1 MPSESTHGWMTDE
14 KLNSVQARSIQNATR
29 KALDVVATQTAFP
42 DSTRLKPQK
51 KFHVTKKNW
60 RNTAAL
66 RAALQP
72 ANSDYASG
80 ATLATE
86 GDDVAWSNKAEAGH
100 LKKVTGSNRS
110 GSAAGDEAD
119 WDAQSFHSG
128 GLESEA
134 PHANLLDEPC
144 ESLILM
150 MCSFYGVPVTAIP
163 SGVFILQ
170 SILVISPCMPSS
182 FSVLRKEILFD
193 MFVHVVD
200 QHSSQ
205 LQ

>member
-1 MPSESTHGWMTDE
+1 
-14 KLNSVQARSIQNATR
+14 
-29 KALDVVATQTAFP
+29 LDVVATQAAFP
-42 DSTRLKPQK
+42 DSTRFKPQK
-51 KFHVTKKNW
+51 KLHVTKKNW

-100 LKKVTGSNRS
+100 LKKVTGSNRL

-144 ESLILM
+144 ESLVLTLM

-163 SGVFILQ
+163 S
-170 SILVISPCMPSS
+170 
-182 FSVLRKEILFD
+182 
-193 MFVHVVD
+193 VVCFNTVNFGHLPLHAIFFLST
-200 QHSSQ
+200 QEGNP
-205 LQ
+205 L

>member
-1 MPSESTHGWMTDE
+1 MPDE
-14 KLNSVQARSIQNATR
+14 ELNSFQARSIQNATH
-29 KALDVVATQTAFP
+29 KALDVVATQAAFP
-42 DSTRLKPQK
+42 DSTRFKPQK
-51 KFHVTKKNW
+51 KLHVTKKNW

-66 RAALQP
+66 RATLQP

-86 GDDVAWSNKAEAGH
+86 GDDVAWPNKAEAGH

-144 ESLILM
+144 ESLVPTLM

-163 SGVFILQ
+163 SAVCLIQ
-170 SILVISPCMPSS
+170 SILVISPCMQSS
-182 FSVLRKEILFD
+182 FSVHRKEILFD

>member
-1 MPSESTHGWMTDE
+1 LQKDILLICSNAMRYNAPDTVYY
-14 KLNSVQARSIQNATR
+14 KQARSIQNATR

-86 GDDVAWSNKAEAGH
+86 GDDVAWLNKAEAGH

-134 PHANLLDEPC
+134 PHANLLDEP
-144 ESLILM
+144 SLKPVAVKDGRRPVFTQEYHRSSYTPRNLPAHGRGPPLAGVGGELHHI
-150 MCSFYGVPVTAIP
+150 VPV
-163 SGVFILQ
+163 
-170 SILVISPCMPSS
+170 SICH
-182 FSVLRKEILFD
+182 K
-193 MFVHVVD
+193 
-200 QHSSQ
+200 
-205 LQ
+205 